1 MNKKITSLLALVQN
15 RGLLALGCLVFGISA
30 SAQTTYYV
38 KPVATGTGDGTS
50 WENASG
56 DLQLTINNAV
66 ATDQIWVAAGT
77 YLPNRKANDL
87 ATITPAN
94 RDNAFVLKEG
104 IKIYGGFAG
113 TEALFND
120 RDLTIVANES
130 ILSGDFNNDD
140 VVTGTG
146 ATLAITNTT
155 DNAYH
160 VVLSVGSA
168 ENRITGAAIVDG
180 FTIKGGIAHDAAF
193 TNLIVNAVNIA
204 RYSGGG
210 IANYN
215 YASPTFSNIYLTA
228 NSGTYGGGIYNKT
241 NSSPFIKTV
250 TIIKN
255 IGETGGGIT
264 NWDNASPT
272 LEYAIITENIAT
284 AGGGIYNYNNSSPS
298 ILGGE
303 ISLNIARTGSGGG
316 IYNYNSSP
324 SINAGTITG
333 NTAAT
338 FGGGMNNI
346 SNSAPVIVTLT
357 IENNSATD
365 GGGMYNSESSPY
377 LTDVHFINNQA
388 TTGRGGGLYNIDGSS
403 PLIYSNT
410 FSKNGAFT
418 YGGGIINWTNSS
430 PVIRNTTFTENTAQ
444 IGAGILNN
452 DGSSP
457 VITNV
462 YIQKNTAVENGG
474 GMANYTNSSPIL
486 TNVLITNNTS
496 NNGGGMFNIEASS
509 PILTN
514 VTITNNAGG
523 ATGGGIS
530 NNGSNPELRNSILY
544 GNTSTESRNINNYN
558 GSMTKYAYSLVEG
571 SAEGWGKLGIDGGN
585 NIDGD
590 PLFANVPLLN
600 YAMRLDSPTINA
612 GSNAFYAADKTPNL
626 VAITTDLAG
635 NDRFYEDGTIDM
647 GAFENQGVLNTP
659 AFTKKSITL
668 YPNPVANEFTIQ
680 SDYFISDVVVYN
692 MLGQVVLQQ
701 NLNANQGKVNVA
713 GLQNANYVVKV
724 IADNKVTSLL
734 ISKQ

>member
-15 RGLLALGCLVFGISA
+15 RGLLALGCLVFCISA
-30 SAQTTYYV
+30 SAQTTHYV
-38 KPVATGTGDGTS
+38 KPVATGTGDGSS
-50 WENASG
+50 WENASA
-56 DLQLTINNAV
+56 DLQLAINNAV

-77 YLPNRKANDL
+77 YVPTRKANDL
-87 ATITPAN
+87 ATVTLAN

-104 IKIYGGFAG
+104 VKIYGGFAG

-180 FTIKGGIAHDAAF
+180 FTIKGGIAQDAAF
-193 TNLIVNAVNIA
+193 TNLVVNAVNIA

-215 YASPTFSNIYLTA
+215 YASPTFTNIYLTA

-264 NWDNASPT
+264 NWDNSSPT
-272 LEYAIITENIAT
+272 LEYATITENSAI
-284 AGGGIYNYNNSSPS
+284 AGGGVYNYNSSPR

-303 ISLNIARTGSGGG
+303 ISLNSAKTGSGGG
-316 IYNYNSSP
+316 MYNYNSSP

-338 FGGGMNNI
+338 FGGGMSNI
-346 SNSAPVIVTLT
+346 SKSAPVVVTLT
-357 IENNSATD
+357 LEDNSAAD
-365 GGGMYNSESSPY
+365 GGGIYNSDSSPY
-377 LTDVHFINNQA
+377 LTDVHFISNKA

-403 PLIYSNT
+403 PLVYAST
-410 FSKNGAFT
+410 FSKNSAFT
-418 YGGGIINWTNSS
+418 YGGGIVNWANSS
-430 PVIRNTTFTENTAQ
+430 PEIRNTALTENTAQ
-444 IGAGILNN
+444 IGGGMVNN
-452 DGSSP
+452 DSSLP

-462 YIQKNTAVENGG
+462 SVLKNAATLNGG
-474 GMANYTNSSPIL
+474 GIANYKNSSPVL
-486 TNVLITNNTS
+486 TNILIAENTA
-496 NNGGGMFNIEASS
+496 NIGAGMYNQEASS

-514 VTITNNAGG
+514 VTITANKGGDSAGGIGNNA
-523 ATGGGIS
+523 S
-530 NNGSNPELRNSILY
+530 SPDLRNSILF
-544 GNTSTESRNINNYN
+544 GNTATESPNVDNY
-558 GSMTKYAYSLVEG
+558 GSSFTKYAYSLVEG
-571 SAEGWGKLGIDGGN
+571 SDLGWDKLGTDGGN
-585 NIDGD
+585 NIDAD
-590 PLFANVPLLN
+590 PLFANTALSN
-600 YAMRLDSPTINA
+600 YTMQLESPTINA
-612 GSNAFYAADKTPNL
+612 GSNTFYDADKTPNL
-626 VAITTDLAG
+626 ASVITDLA
-635 NDRFYEDGTIDM
+635 NKNRFYDDGIIDM
-647 GAFENQGVLNTP
+647 GAFENQGVLKTP
-659 AFTKKSITL
+659 LLNHKSVTL
-668 YPNPVANEFTIQ
+668 FPNPVTNEFTIQ
-680 SDYFISDVVVYN
+680 ADNYISDVAIYN

-701 NLNANQGKVNVA
+701 KLNANQGKVNVS

-724 IADNKVTSLL
+724 IAGNKVTSLL